1 MVNLYKLG
9 SGRARASN
17 YEQILRIFNDT
28 LGSAEGIGFVMA
40 GTPDFLLDP
49 RKGLYSYPA
58 LQGRLAENP
67 YAKGGLVDYSGPVIR
82 LANLTQEDLYLLL
95 QKMPRRRRLAA
106 IPAQASPTRRVARL
120 HAALLGADRRRLLP
134 HAATSVKAFV
144 SMLAVLDQN
153 PDAAWADLVPAL
165 PIEEERNPDLEPLDD
180 EDAAAG
186 DDDELASFKL

>member
-17 YEQILRIFNDT
+17 YEQILRIYNDT

-67 YAKGGLVDYSGPVIR
+67 YARDGLVDYSGPVIR

-95 QKMPRRRRLAA
+95 QKIRDVNDSGRPGAPL
-106 IPAQASPTRRVARL
+106 PDD
-120 HAALLGADRRRLLP
+120 ALLAFMKHCSERIGDAYFRTPRS
-134 HAATSVKAFV
+134 SVKAFV

-153 PDAAWADLVPAL
+153 PEVAWQDLVPAL
-165 PIEEERNPDLEPLDD
+165 TIDEERNPDLEPLDAS
-180 EDAAAG
+180 DAAA
-186 DDDELASFKL
+186 DDDDQLVSFKL